1 MKKTL
6 IALAAVASFATS
18 YAQVA
23 ITGGVD
29 FTVGKAAQSLTDGS
43 AASGLY
49 SSDAYID
56 VSVTDDMGGGWK
68 SMSFMEFNVDGSFQG
83 GAYSGD
89 KNFTLAG
96 PAASLTLASTRTGG
110 TVGMVLMAP
119 VVSATDH
126 WGTANAAVLSRSAI
140 DVLMVKTTVAPGATL
155 AYKYLEA
162 GATGSASPL
171 ATVNVLS
178 GTYTVGALALAAD
191 YAAYSG
197 ASYNGD
203 VRNSKLTVAAT
214 YDAGVAKVGVAYD
227 GGAAGTANSS
237 TAGTAAG
244 GTFFGVS
251 APLGQSMSVG
261 LNYGKRDNAS
271 FTETGAQYN
280 LSKKTFVTATYAS
293 FSNTAG
299 SQDSYGLRLGHS
311 F

>member
-1 MKKTL
+1 M
-6 IALAAVASFATS
+6 ASFGAS

-29 FTVGKAAQSLTDGS
+29 FTVGKSAQSLTDGS
-43 AASGLY
+43 ATSGLY

-56 VSVTDDMGGGWK
+56 VSVTDDIGGGWK
-68 SMSFMEFNVDGSFQG
+68 SVSFMEFNVDGSFQG
-83 GAYSGD
+83 AAYSGD

-96 PAASLTLASTRTGG
+96 PIGSLTLASTRTGS
-110 TVGMVLMAP
+110 TVGAVLLAP

-126 WGTANAAVLSRSAI
+126 WSAANAAVLSRSAV
-140 DVLMVKTTVAPGATL
+140 DVLVVKTTVAPGATL

-162 GATGSASPL
+162 GVTGSGSAP
-171 ATVNVLS
+171 ATANVLA
-178 GTYTVGALALAAD
+178 GTYAVGALALAAD
-191 YAAYSG
+191 YAVYSG

-203 VRNSKLTVAAT
+203 VRNSKLTLAAT

-227 GGAAGTANSS
+227 GAAAGTANSVTS
-237 TAGTAAG
+237 GTAAG
-244 GTFFGVS
+244 GTYFGIS
-251 APLGQSMSVG
+251 APLGQAMSAG

-271 FTETGAQYN
+271 FTEVGAQYN
-280 LSKKTFVTATYAS
+280 LSKKTFVTASFAA